1 MTQVIPTHCARRQSR
16 RGPVSLL
23 TAACLLA
30 AACSAW
36 PATVL
41 YGIVDSGLRV
51 RDTTPAGGN
60 VNLEIM
66 AGHRSQS
73 RWGVRGSEDLSGGSA
88 AVFALEGGFD
98 LATGMPGQ
106 GGRLLGRQAYVGLK
120 GSMGT
125 LVLGRF
131 ALPGSGTGDFDWFA
145 GIDPFATGFS
155 GVGLQNCFSVAT
167 GMRVDQGLLWQSGM
181 WTGWRFGLVRSF
193 HIDNLRYAPPA
204 PRIGMTGVAA
214 RYQEGPVYGVLTFD
228 RFDPLP
234 GHPAQTNLQ
243 MGMTYDFGAIRL
255 HAAYALEKHQFLGGA
270 VGAGQGADAVAAMLG
285 ATLRLAGGH
294 LLLARQVRDG
304 KALGSYEAD
313 RRVWSL
319 GYEYPWSRR
328 TLLYFSLA
336 RSSAHRS
343 LAADPDYNYRQA
355 AFGLRHQ
362 F

>member
-1 MTQVIPTHCARRQSR
+1 M
-16 RGPVSLL
+16 
-23 TAACLLA
+23 
-30 AACSAW
+30 
-36 PATVL
+36 
-41 YGIVDSGLRV
+41 
-51 RDTTPAGGN
+51 
-60 VNLEIM
+60 
-66 AGHRSQS
+66 
-73 RWGVRGSEDLSGGSA
+73 
-88 AVFALEGGFD
+88 
-98 LATGMPGQ
+98 
-106 GGRLLGRQAYVGLK
+106 GRQAYVGFK

-125 LVLGRF
+125 LALGRF

-193 HIDNLRYAPPA
+193 HIDNLRYMSPA
-204 PRIGMTGVAA
+204 SRIGMTGVAA

-228 RFDPLP
+228 RFDPSA

-255 HAAYALEKHQFLGGA
+255 HTAYARERHQFLGGA
-270 VGAGQGADAVAAMLG
+270 VGAGQSADAVAAMLG

-304 KALGSYEAD
+304 NALGSYEAD

-336 RSSAHRS
+336 RSSAYRS

-355 AFGLRHQ
+355 ALGLRHQ